1 MAIHSTANS
10 WQSFCCARL
19 KTTIPAQSIN
29 KTSVSCEVC
38 CYKTM
43 KTLAWFTNIT
53 TNTKNLPH
61 PVCSLR
67 WLRSHLQPVLR
78 SHWNRHTHET
88 QSQNIIIHVWT
99 SKDVEG
105 SLGVCVCVCVSVF
118 ECYIWFSHEYVSA
131 FLRVSFTF
139 CCVFGFMVYMSVCM
153 CVSVLHSISA
163 CARVS

>member
-105 SLGVCVCVCVSVF
+105 SLGACVCLCVCVCVHML
-118 ECYIWFSHEYVSA
+118 YDKPLSHLYTPLPPA
-131 FLRVSFTF
+131 AMHTAAQRFF
-139 CCVFGFMVYMSVCM
+139 
-153 CVSVLHSISA
+153 
-163 CARVS
+163 